1 MEQQVVRMR
10 EGAISGIEEILD
22 SESARRVFFVVDDTA
37 FVASG
42 AASALEVPFNKRD
55 VTRFSGFDLN
65 PKLDDVKR
73 GIEMFRQ
80 SDPDL
85 IIALGGGSAIDLAKL
100 IGILARQDSSA
111 RKIIIGKAHITRE
124 GLPMIVIPTTAGTG
138 SEATHFAVVYVD
150 GEKYSL
156 AHPYLMPAH
165 VVIDPAL
172 THSLPAGITAAT
184 GLDAFCQAIE
194 SIWAVGATK
203 DSICYAREAAQ
214 LALHHLPTAVQNPTA
229 QAREGMCRAAHLSGK
244 AINISKTTAPHAL
257 SYFLT
262 TEYGLPHGFAVAV
275 TLGSVLAYNAQ
286 VTASDCKDP
295 RGPKDVLS
303 RIAQIIEILDAKDV
317 ADACDKI
324 TGLLHTVNCP
334 LSLSESGIADDDAL
348 QRMVSCVNPERL
360 SNNPRK
366 TAPAALHAL
375 LKNATL
381 KPHCADG

>member
-80 SDPDL
+80 SDPDV

-111 RKIIIGKAHITRE
+111 RKIIIGKAHI
-124 GLPMIVIPTTAGTG
+124 
-138 SEATHFAVVYVD
+138 THFAVVYVD

-194 SIWAVGATK
+194 SIWAVGATEA
-203 DSICYAREAAQ
+203 SICYAREAAQ
-214 LALHHLPTAVQNPTA
+214 LALQHLSTAVQNPTA

-303 RIAQIIEILDAKDV
+303 RIAQIVEILGAADV

-324 TGLLHTVNCP
+324 ICLLHAVNCP
-334 LSLSESGIADDDAL
+334 LSLSEAGIADDDAL

-366 TAPAALHAL
+366 TTPAALHAL